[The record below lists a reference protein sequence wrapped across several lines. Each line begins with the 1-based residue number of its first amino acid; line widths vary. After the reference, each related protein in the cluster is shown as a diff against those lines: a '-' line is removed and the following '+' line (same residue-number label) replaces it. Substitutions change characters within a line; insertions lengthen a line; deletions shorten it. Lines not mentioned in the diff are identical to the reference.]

1 MLDEVF
7 SNFAT
12 NLRWYQQYLERNAY
26 LGHLMGVPPSDI
38 GMFVR
43 KTDERFGKQKNECLR
58 RQVSQ
63 LGLHNWVLSEKEP
76 IKRIWI
82 LWMNNIDV
90 MFIDVKIR

>member
-43 KTDERFGKQKNECLR
+43 KTDERFGKQKKWMSLLTSVPIRLTQLSLKWERANQTNMNIMNE
-58 RQVSQ
+58 
-63 LGLHNWVLSEKEP
+63 
-76 IKRIWI
+76 
-82 LWMNNIDV
+82 
-90 MFIDVKIR
+90 

>member
-1 MLDEVF
+1 
-7 SNFAT
+7 
-12 NLRWYQQYLERNAY
+12 
-26 LGHLMGVPPSDI
+26 MGVPPSDI

-43 KTDERFGKQKNECLR
+43 KTDERFGKQKI
-58 RQVSQ
+58 S
-63 LGLHNWVLSEKEP
+63 NWVLSEKEP